1 FGAMV
6 TPRVGMEVLV
16 SFLEG
21 DPDDPLVTGCLPNAS
36 HLPAYPL
43 PQHKTR
49 SVLRSRS
56 SPNGGGANELHV
68 EDRRG
73 EELIYLHAQR
83 DLEQRVGHD
92 SRLEV
97 EGDSLTRVGQSLVIE
112 AGQQVHLKAGA
123 SLVIEAGAQLSLMA
137 GGEHLVMQAGSISSS
152 RPLTQ
157 AGSPVANS
165 SVSPALL
172 AGAQLSAVQSIVMDL
187 ARQLDADFCPLCER
201 CREGLCDITQRAA

>member
-1 FGAMV
+1 
-6 TPRVGMEVLV
+6 
-16 SFLEG
+16 
-21 DPDDPLVTGCLPNAS
+21 
-36 HLPAYPL
+36 L

-56 SPNGGGANELHV
+56 SPGGGGANELYL

-73 EELIYLHAQR
+73 EELIYLRAQR

-123 SLVIEAGAQLSLMA
+123 SLVIEAGAQLSLKA

-152 RPLTQ
+152 QPITLG
-157 AGSPVANS
+157 GSPSAHRSMN
-165 SVSPALL
+165 
-172 AGAQLSAVQSIVMDL
+172 AGVQISAGQGVIMDL
-187 ARQLDADFCPLCER
+187 AKQLGADFCPLCE
-201 CREGLCDITQRAA
+201 CSREGLCDIAGRAA

>member
-1 FGAMV
+1 
-6 TPRVGMEVLV
+6 VLV

-21 DPDDPLVTGCLPNAS
+21 DPDQPLVTGCLPNAS

-56 SPNGGGANELHV
+56 SPSGGGANELYL

-73 EELIYLHAQR
+73 EELIYLRAQR

-112 AGQQVHLKAGA
+112 AGQQVHLKAGG
-123 SLVIEAGAQLSLMA
+123 SLVIEAGAQLSLKA
-137 GGEHLVMQAGSISSS
+137 GGEHLVMQAGSIFSS
-152 RPLTQ
+152 RPITLG
-157 AGSPVANS
+157 GSPSAGR
-165 SVSPALL
+165 SVSPSLV
-172 AGAQLSAVQSIVMDL
+172 AGAQISAAQGVIMDL
-187 ARQLDADFCPLCER
+187 AKQLGADFCPLCER
-201 CREGLCDITQRAA
+201 CREGLCNIVGRAA